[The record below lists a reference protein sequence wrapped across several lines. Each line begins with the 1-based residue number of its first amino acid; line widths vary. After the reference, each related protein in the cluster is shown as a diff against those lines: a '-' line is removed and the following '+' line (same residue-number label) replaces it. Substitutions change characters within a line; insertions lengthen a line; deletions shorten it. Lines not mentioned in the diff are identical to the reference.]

1 MSKIV
6 NSNIQP
12 YTPEAVAERLLI
24 TLGQIQEQKERVIL
38 GVPGGRSPGPV
49 ITALAQRLDQEIL
62 DKLTLTWIDERWV
75 ALNHVDRNDLL
86 ILKAW
91 LEGGALPETILPLP
105 GIGLDSTFTNGK
117 DQVKISE
124 AQGPKF
130 AYHGD
135 EIDLAK
141 EEFENYLVQIYGTG
155 SEPESFGLDV
165 ALIGIGEDGHLASLF
180 PSHPSL
186 DAKGTIIVCSD
197 SPKPPA
203 QRLSFSLSSLK
214 ACKYR
219 YILVLGP
226 EKGRV
231 LAQAS
236 KGEQADIPVS
246 LVLDSSVCFLD
257 EEAMLAYEQTIAE
270 LE

>member
-1 MSKIV
+1 MSKQI
-6 NSNIQP
+6 NPDIQS
-12 YTPEAVAERLLI
+12 YTPEAVAERLII
-24 TLGQIQEQKERVIL
+24 TLAKILEEKQRVTL

-49 ITALAQRLDQEIL
+49 ITALAHGLDQEIL
-62 DKLTLTWIDERWV
+62 DRLTLTWIDERWV
-75 ALNHVDRNDLL
+75 ALNHGDRNDLL

-105 GIGLDSTFTNGK
+105 GIGLDSKFTNGK

-124 AQGPKF
+124 ALGPKF

-135 EIDLAK
+135 EIDLAR
-141 EEFENYLVQIYGTG
+141 EEFENYLVTTYGIESDPG
-155 SEPESFGLDV
+155 SFGLDV

-180 PSHPSL
+180 PAHPSL
-186 DAKGTIIVCSD
+186 DAQGIIIVCKD

-203 QRLSFSLSSLK
+203 LRLSFSLSSLQ
-214 ACKYR
+214 ACKHR
-219 YILVLGP
+219 FILVLGP

-231 LAQAS
+231 LARAS

-257 EEAMLAYEQTIAE
+257 QEAMVAYQQTRAE